1 MNEYQSIDQYI
12 ASCPEAIQPVLQA
25 IRQIIREEAPQAEER
40 IRYGIPT
47 FYEHENLIHF
57 AAAKKHIGLYP
68 TPGGIEAFAPRLT
81 PYRASKGAIQ
91 FPLNQPIPYDLIREI
106 AAYRVRVVREKLRDA
121 TAPSDNRDSA
131 HSPHGGR

>member
-1 MNEYQSIDQYI
+1 MNEVQNIDQYI
-12 ASCPEAIQPVLQA
+12 AACPEALQPILQA

-57 AAAKKHIGLYP
+57 AAAQKHIGLYP
-68 TPGGIEAFAPRLT
+68 TPEGVEAFAARLT
-81 PYRASKGAIQ
+81 AYRTSKGAVQ

-106 AAYRVRVVREKLRDA
+106 TAYRVRAVREKFRA
-121 TAPSDNRDSA
+121 SSHPSANQGPSR
-131 HSPHGGR
+131 